1 MPGGRNQLAP
11 PPLLSGGPVWSD
23 SGGTP
28 ASGPVPS
35 GAPGWSF
42 GDFQQLPT
50 APPQQ
55 TYTGAIPTP
64 PNNYAATSAE
74 VPHDYYQMQQLM
86 NQYGPNNPQLNQLLQ
101 LLYLRHQGRT

>member
-1 MPGGRNQLAP
+1 
-11 PPLLSGGPVWSD
+11 VWSD

-35 GAPGWSF
+35 GSPGWSF

-64 PNNYAATSAE
+64 PN
-74 VPHDYYQMQQLM
+74 DYYQMQQLM
-86 NQYGPNNPQLNQLLQ
+86 NQHGPNNPQLNQLLQ